1 MDNQIRLS
9 SRILLNVVINK
20 VWFFFYLQENS
31 YGTEVWIEAHLTF
44 SWILRAQ
51 TKTEP
56 VKIWALISFCQLLQQ
71 SVLALTVCDLWCGVV
86 WCCCPWSPVS
96 LWGDTIPVTV
106 PFSFKCPYSRLS
118 DRSVVDVLWKGVCG
132 REGSHTHSF
141 FVLLIF
147 QPNMSTGATSWLF
160 STSQRRPRR
169 PPFFFPSMT
178 LQAGPYP
185 PPPPPP
191 PPPSLP
197 TAPALRRTLR
207 LHTTSTQCCWC
218 FWSSV
223 WCLVT
228 CWCVWRCRGNELCKP
243 PPTTSSSHWL
253 CLTCCWRR
261 WSCPGAS
268 TWRCVCVRVCFVSST
283 SVF

>member
-1 MDNQIRLS
+1 MFTRELMWNRSLNWS
-9 SRILLNVVINK
+9 S
-20 VWFFFYLQENS
+20 
-31 YGTEVWIEAHLTF
+31 HLTF
-44 SWILRAQ
+44 SWHFRAQ
-51 TKTEP
+51 AKTEP

-71 SVLALTVCDLWCGVV
+71 SVLALTACDLWCGVV
-86 WCCCPWSPVS
+86 VLEVLCVPLRWDQTSYGSLFFQTSVLQTVCPIRGGCVCS
-96 LWGDTIPVTV
+96 LA
-106 PFSFKCPYSRLS
+106 
-118 DRSVVDVLWKGVCG
+118 CG
-132 REGSHTHSF
+132 REGSPTHSF

-147 QPNMSTGATSWLF
+147 QPNMSTGSRSWLF
-160 STSQRRPRR
+160 STSRRWPHP
-169 PPFFFPSMT
+169 PPFFFPSMNIISPHMPPVT
-178 LQAGPYP
+178 LQARPY
-185 PPPPPP
+185 PPPPP

-207 LHTTSTQCCWC
+207 LHTTSTRCCWC

-228 CWCVWRCRGNELCKP
+228 CWCVWRCRGNELYKP
-243 PPTTSSSHWL
+243 PPTTSSSRWL

-268 TWRCVCVRVCFVSST
+268 TWRCVCVCAHLCVIVSST